1 VNRTVGLTLRRTAG
15 GGVIF
20 ALGFG
25 AVSAGPHQ
33 VVAVSAAPAA
43 VPQILP
49 VRDDDLV
56 VPRPPRT
63 VAILYTEAVATPTP
77 TPAPVQQPAV
87 AARRSTAARVPAG
100 PSWSAGPVSGA
111 SNGFTYGYCTWW
123 VAHKRYVPWRG
134 NAAQWWW
141 NARPFG
147 YVEGSVPRP
156 GAIMVMGYSRSSPQ
170 GHVAYVESVNANG
183 SFLVSEMNWWG
194 VPGGGWGRVD
204 YRTVSS
210 MSGVLGFIY

>member
-1 VNRTVGLTLRRTAG
+1 VNRTVGSTLRATAG

-25 AVSAGPHQ
+25 VISAAPRQ
-33 VVAVSAAPAA
+33 VVAAVSAAP
-43 VPQILP
+43 VVLP
-49 VRDDDLV
+49 PTGSASSDDLV
-56 VPRPPRT
+56 LPRAVRT
-63 VAILYTEAVATPTP
+63 TPVIYTEAVVEQAAPSVPATPI
-77 TPAPVQQPAV
+77 PVRRASV
-87 AARRSTAARVPAG
+87 AKVPAG
-100 PSWSAGPVSGA
+100 PAWSAGLVSGA

-147 YVEGSVPRP
+147 YPEGSAPRV
-156 GAIMVMGYSRSSPQ
+156 GAIMVMGYGGSSPQ
-170 GHVAYVESVNANG
+170 GHVAYVEGVNSNG
-183 SFLVSEMNWWG
+183 SFLISEMNWWG

-210 MSGVLGFIY
+210 LSGVLGFIY

>member
-1 VNRTVGLTLRRTAG
+1 VNRTVGLTLRATAG

-25 AVSAGPHQ
+25 AISSG
-33 VVAVSAAPAA
+33 
-43 VPQILP
+43 
-49 VRDDDLV
+49 
-56 VPRPPRT
+56 PPRT
-63 VAILYTEAVATPTP
+63 VAASAAPAVLPQTGPVTNDELVLPRPARTTMVIYTEAVSEPTP
-77 TPAPVQQPAV
+77 VPATPAPVPRLA
-87 AARRSTAARVPAG
+87 TTRVTAG
-100 PSWSAGPVSGA
+100 PAWSVGSVSGA
-111 SNGFTYGYCTWW
+111 GNGFTYGYCTWW

-147 YVEGSVPRP
+147 YAEGSAPRP

>member
-1 VNRTVGLTLRRTAG
+1 MNRTVGLTLRRTAG

-25 AVSAGPHQ
+25 AFSAGPHQ
-33 VVAVSAAPAA
+33 LVALSAASAV
-43 VPQILP
+43 VPQRSP
-49 VRDDDLV
+49 VSYDDDRV
-56 VPRPPRT
+56 VPRPTRT
-63 VAILYTEAVATPTP
+63 AVMIYTEATAEASP
-77 TPAPVQQPAV
+77 TPARATARPAV
-87 AARRSTAARVPAG
+87 QRAAAARAPAG
-100 PSWSAGPVSGA
+100 PAWAVGSVSGA
-111 SNGFTYGYCTWW
+111 GNGFTYGYCTWW

-147 YVEGSVPRP
+147 YAEGSAPRA
-156 GAIMVMGYSRSSPQ
+156 GAIMVMGYSGTSPQ
-170 GHVAYVESVNANG
+170 GHVAYVESVNPNG

-210 MSGVLGFIY
+210 MAGILGFIY

>member
-1 VNRTVGLTLRRTAG
+1 VNRTVGLTLRATAG
-15 GGVIF
+15 GSVMF

-25 AVSAGPHQ
+25 AISSGPHYSVSA
-33 VVAVSAAPAA
+33 SAAAS
-43 VPQILP
+43 VLPQTSSVAGDDLVGLLP
-49 VRDDDLV
+49 VR
-56 VPRPPRT
+56 RT
-63 VAILYTEAVATPTP
+63 MMIYTEAVSEPTPPPAPP
-77 TPAPVQQPAV
+77 TPAPVRRAAV
-87 AARRSTAARVPAG
+87 ARALAG
-100 PSWSAGPVSGA
+100 PSWSVGSVSGA

-147 YVEGSVPRP
+147 YAEGSAPRP
-156 GAIMVMGYSRSSPQ
+156 GAIMVMGYSGSSPQ
-170 GHVAYVESVNANG
+170 GHVAYVESVNPNG

-204 YRTVSS
+204 YRTVTT

>member
-25 AVSAGPHQ
+25 GFSPGPHQ
-33 VVAVSAAPAA
+33 LVALSAAPA
-43 VPQILP
+43 VLPQTSS
-49 VRDDDLV
+49 VTDAELV
-56 VPRPPRT
+56 VPRPARAT
-63 VAILYTEAVATPTP
+63 LVIYTEAVPQAIPTSIPATPS
-77 TPAPVQQPAV
+77 APVPRA
-87 AARRSTAARVPAG
+87 SARVPAG
-100 PSWSAGPVSGA
+100 PAWSVGSVSGA

-147 YVEGSVPRP
+147 YAEGSGPRA
-156 GAIMVMGYSRSSPQ
+156 GAIMVMGYSGTSPQ
-170 GHVAYVESVNANG
+170 GHVAYVESVNPND

-210 MSGVLGFIY
+210 FSGVLGFIY